1 MMDVRR
7 SIPSVDRVLTSDSF
21 VRLLGLL
28 PRELVVAAL
37 RRELERARMQ
47 IAHEVEPAPPL
58 DPDRLAE
65 RVADQ
70 VQRMQAGSLVPVLNA
85 TGVVLHTNL
94 GRAPLAASALA
105 AIERVASGYTN
116 LEYDLESGARG
127 SRYVHAR
134 DLLVALTGAE
144 DALVVNNNAA
154 ALVLALNTFAR
165 GLDAIIS
172 RGELVEIGGAFR
184 VPEIM
189 ARSGAVLKEVGSTN
203 RTHASDYRSAL
214 SVRTG
219 VLLKVHP
226 SNFRIEG
233 YIAETVIDELAAIG
247 READVP
253 VVHDI
258 GSGLMLPPRDVGLPD
273 DEPTP
278 MASLSAGADII
289 TMSGDKLL
297 GGPQCGIVL
306 GRAALVDRMRRN
318 PLCRALRVDKLTLAA
333 LAATLRLYLDPAQAR
348 QQIPVLRMLT
358 VPREELN
365 ARAEAIAARCTS
377 AGIRCTT
384 TAATS
389 AVGGGASPAAA
400 LPTTLVQVVGA
411 DIGASELERRLR
423 ASDPHVIT
431 RVLDGFVCIDPRT
444 VPSAHDEIVADP
456 ERVELLPGAI
466 EGMRRLEA
474 AGYAL
479 VIVTNQSGI
488 GRGLYTEADFQAV
501 QQRLEQAL
509 GEAGVV
515 VDAVFHCP
523 HHPDFTGA
531 CDCRK

>member
-134 DLLVALTGAE
+134 ELLVALTGAE

-154 ALVLALNTFAR
+154 ALVLALNTLAR
-165 GLDAIIS
+165 RQDAVIS

-184 VPEIM
+184 VHEIM
-189 ARSGAVLKEVGSTN
+189 ARSGARLREVGSTN
-203 RTHASDYRSAL
+203 RTHLVDYGAAVSE
-214 SVRTG
+214 RTG

-226 SNFRIEG
+226 SNFTVSG
-233 YIAETVIDELAAIG
+233 YTAGVDVAELAPLARAHG
-247 READVP
+247 LP
-253 VVHDI
+253 LLHDI
-258 GSGLMLPPRDVGLPD
+258 GSGLLLDPAPLGLD
-273 DEPTP
+273 GEPWAP
-278 MASLSAGADII
+278 ASLRAGADVV
-289 TMSGDKLL
+289 TFSGDKLL
-297 GGPQCGIVL
+297 GGPQCGILL
-306 GRAALVDRMRRN
+306 GSRTLLERMRRN

-333 LAATLRLYLDPAQAR
+333 LEATLRLYLEPERAR
-348 QQIPVLRMLT
+348 REIPILAMLSLPLDVLR
-358 VPREELN
+358 R
-365 ARAEAIAARCTS
+365 RADALAERLRGAGLAARS
-377 AGIRCTT
+377 EDGA
-384 TAATS
+384 S
-389 AVGGGASPAAA
+389 AVGGGASP
-400 LPTTLVQVVGA
+400 GA
-411 DIGASELERRLR
+411 
-423 ASDPHVIT
+423 
-431 RVLDGFVCIDPRT
+431 
-444 VPSAHDEIVADP
+444 
-456 ERVELLPGAI
+456 
-466 EGMRRLEA
+466 
-474 AGYAL
+474 
-479 VIVTNQSGI
+479 
-488 GRGLYTEADFQAV
+488 
-501 QQRLEQAL
+501 
-509 GEAGVV
+509 
-515 VDAVFHCP
+515 
-523 HHPDFTGA
+523 
-531 CDCRK
+531 